1 MKKKIQKL
9 ETKNEDN
16 LLNSGNKFK
25 KIQKL
30 ETKMKII
37 DQIEEISPKN
47 AQSPKIVETSSTA
60 ANANSTKFM
69 TKTTK
74 NDKTRIKNSKIPKF
88 SNYNRGMID
97 DWGGHFEIL
106 KINTKVIDKK

>member
-9 ETKNEDN
+9 ETK
-16 LLNSGNKFK
+16 
-25 KIQKL
+25 
-30 ETKMKII
+30 TKII

-60 ANANSTKFM
+60 ANANSTKLM

-74 NDKTRIKNSKIPKF
+74 NDKNRIKNSKIPKL
-88 SNYNRGMID
+88 SNYNREMTD
-97 DWGGHFEIL
+97 DWGGHYEIL

>member
-1 MKKKIQKL
+1 MKKKIRKF
-9 ETKNEDN
+9 ETKDEDN

-60 ANANSTKFM
+60 TNANSTKFM

-74 NDKTRIKNSKIPKF
+74 NDKTRMKNSKIPKF
-88 SNYNRGMID
+88 SNCNNRKIA
-97 DWGGHFEIL
+97 GGYFEMP
-106 KINTKVIDKK
+106 KINTKAIDKK

>member
-1 MKKKIQKL
+1 MKKKIRKL
-9 ETKNEDN
+9 ETKNKDN

-37 DQIEEISPKN
+37 DQIEEISQKN

-69 TKTTK
+69 AKTTK
-74 NDKTRIKNSKIPKF
+74 NGKTRIKNSKIPKF
-88 SNYNRGMID
+88 
-97 DWGGHFEIL
+97 
-106 KINTKVIDKK
+106 

>member
-1 MKKKIQKL
+1 MKKKIRKL
-9 ETKNEDN
+9 ETKNKDN

-37 DQIEEISPKN
+37 NQIEKISPKN
-47 AQSPKIVETSSTA
+47 TKSPKIATTSSTA

-88 SNYNRGMID
+88 SNYNREMTD